1 MGESLRGASDINV
14 VQWLFDTEVF
24 TKALNWPVHID
35 GLVLAKQQVDE
46 AVSGKATAKSV
57 LDAYEKFSGAIGPT
71 VMTMLLESDDAFPE
85 ANHSGKP
92 TPPSPGKVTLYVDRS
107 GKRVLAE
114 VFKEWGRNPVFSV
127 A

>member
-1 MGESLRGASDINV
+1 MTELET

-35 GLVLAKQQVDE
+35 GLVFAKKQLSE
-46 AVSGKATAKSV
+46 ATRAKATAADV
-57 LDAYEKFSGAIGPT
+57 LAAYEKFAGAIGPT

-85 ANHSGKP
+85 VNHSGKP
-92 TPPSPGKVTLYVDRS
+92 TPPSPGKVTLYVDPA

-114 VFKEWGRNPVFSV
+114 CTKEWGMPPKFSV
-127 A
+127 L

>member
-1 MGESLRGASDINV
+1 MRSMTEIET

-24 TKALNWPVHID
+24 TKALNWPVHIN
-35 GLVLAKQQVDE
+35 GLVLAKRLVDE
-46 AVSGKATAKSV
+46 AVSGKATAEDV
-57 LDAYEKFSGAIGPT
+57 MDAYEKFSGAIGPT

-114 VFKEWGRNPVFSV
+114 CFKEWGKSPRFT
-127 A
+127 AE

>member
-1 MGESLRGASDINV
+1 MGKNLRVASDIDV

-35 GLVLAKQQVDE
+35 GLVLAKRQIDT
-46 AVSGKATAKSV
+46 AVGGKATAEDV
-57 LDAYEKFSGAIGPT
+57 LAAYEKFGGAIGPT

-92 TPPSPGKVTLYVDRS
+92 TPPSPGKVTLYVDPTGR
-107 GKRVLAE
+107 RVLAE
-114 VFKEWGRNPVFSV
+114 CFKEWGKPPRFTAN
-127 A
+127 